1 MAQLKVIKNCQI
13 VLENGILWDG
23 ALIIEGDKI
32 LNYGKERDITFPEN
46 AEIIDADGNYVGP
59 GFIDIHV
66 HGGNGYKTF
75 INVKEAGEFF
85 LSHGETTILA
95 TPSTMLNFEQIMQAI
110 TNVRE
115 GMKTVKNVKGMYM
128 EGPCI
133 SAKYGAGKEGRPWQD
148 GIPYEIYTQIID
160 YAQDTIKVWTVAPE
174 RPDVKGLLEYARK
187 VNPEV
192 RIAVGHS
199 EATPMQ
205 IRALG
210 KNKPTILTHALC
222 ATGRIPVMSGT
233 RGYGPDEY
241 AFKDNDVYCELISDS
256 YGKHV
261 HPEMQQL
268 VLHSKGV
275 EKVILVTDST
285 TSQSPNP
292 EELKHIMSD
301 NYVEEV
307 TTKLA
312 NELYEVLNN
321 MDTQT
326 FKVAEETKVQAKTIG
341 IKKTVKHYNTGI
353 YRVLDE
359 SLNVRTGPGLAYD
372 IVEEIT
378 DKGSY
383 TVIEVKDGW
392 GKLASGKGWISL
404 KGGYTEYA
412 YSLEE
417 APVVISL
424 SFAD

>member
-1 MAQLKVIKNCQI
+1 MLSCLLKYAKKVLIMLLMAGMLLTGFATDSYADYTVNNSGNTDIVIRAGEWANETTAKSGKRYVWGNDINISQHGLTAKDI
-13 VLENGILWDG
+13 PTDIPLRK
-23 ALIIEGDKI
+23 GD
-32 LNYGKERDITFPEN
+32 
-46 AEIIDADGNYVGP
+46 DGNFY
-59 GFIDIHV
+59 ISEADI
-66 HGGNGYKTF
+66 NLKTA
-75 INVKEAGEFF
+75 KA
-85 LSHGETTILA
+85 LA
-95 TPSTMLNFEQIMQAI
+95 KKLDQ
-110 TNVRE
+110 
-115 GMKTVKNVKGMYM
+115 KG
-128 EGPCI
+128 
-133 SAKYGAGKEGRPWQD
+133 
-148 GIPYEIYTQIID
+148 
-160 YAQDTIKVWTVAPE
+160 IKV
-174 RPDVKGLLEYARK
+174 DLQYATSK
-187 VNPEV
+187 SGDLNAAG
-192 RIAVGHS
+192 RIAAAKNPKVYLSIHHNSYQLDSRGYFFMSNVGDNQS
-199 EATPMQ
+199 ANVASRLSNSMINNYVPQMSNRLNENSY
-205 IRALG
+205 IGEL
-210 KNKPTILTHALC
+210 NKVAAP
-222 ATGRIPVMSGT
+222 GRISILG
-233 RGYGPDEY
+233 
-241 AFKDNDVYCELISDS
+241 ELGFFS
-256 YGKHV
+256 
-261 HPEMQQL
+261 
-268 VLHSKGV
+268 
-275 EKVILVTDST
+275 
-285 TSQSPNP
+285 NP

-326 FKVAEETKVQAKTIG
+326 FKIAEETNVQAKTIG